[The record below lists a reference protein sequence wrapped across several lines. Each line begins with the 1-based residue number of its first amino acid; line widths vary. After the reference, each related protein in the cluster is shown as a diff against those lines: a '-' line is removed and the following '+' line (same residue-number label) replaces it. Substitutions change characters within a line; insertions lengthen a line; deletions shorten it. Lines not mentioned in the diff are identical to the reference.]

1 MRRFF
6 CDNITGSTATITDD
20 DAHHLSRVLRMKA
33 GDALSLCDGMG
44 FEYDAVIASVSPEA
58 IVCTL
63 GERRASEAES
73 PVRVTLFQ
81 CLPKSGKMELIVQKC
96 TELGVFA
103 VVPVFSARCVVQP
116 GKDYDKK
123 RERYNRVALE
133 AAKQSRRAMVPE
145 VNPLVKLEKIDVSQ
159 FDLFLIAYEDENAL
173 TLKQALRA
181 ANAPKSIALLI
192 GPEGGL
198 EESEV
203 ARLVS
208 AGAVSVSLGK
218 RILRTETA
226 GMAMLA
232 QTLYEVEA

>member
-6 CDNITGSTATITDD
+6 CDNITDSTATITGD
-20 DAHHLSRVLRMKA
+20 DAHHISRVLRMKA

-58 IVCTL
+58 IICTL
-63 GERRASEAES
+63 GKQRASEAES
-73 PVRVTLFQ
+73 HVRVTLFQ

-198 EESEV
+198 EEGEV

-226 GMAMLA
+226 GMTMLA